1 MRNGIQQPQ
10 LQPSQQQLNE
20 SIDRTRALMQ
30 QMRGMGNQEVLIA
43 NLLQTNPQLKAIVP
57 LLRNGNSLEGIAKT
71 MAMNGGYDL
80 NQIIN
85 QLSGGIH

>member
-1 MRNGIQQPQ
+1 MASRISQMRNGIQQPQ

-43 NLLQTNPQLKAIVP
+43 NLLQTNP
-57 LLRNGNSLEGIAKT
+57 
-71 MAMNGGYDL
+71 
-80 NQIIN
+80 
-85 QLSGGIH
+85 